1 MVSGAVAHPTANPEP
16 CVKPYAGIYVG
27 NAGYPAF
34 LLRRR
39 PRGSSM
45 WFSDDQG
52 VILGEVKQV
61 ETLYR

>member
-1 MVSGAVAHPTANPEP
+1 MVGGAVAHPTVNSEP
-16 CVKPYAGIYVG
+16 WAKPHAGIYVG
-27 NAGYPAF
+27 NASYPAF

-52 VILGEVKQV
+52 VI
-61 ETLYR
+61 